1 MRISS
6 RSSKK
11 CIRSMHIKIGTRKSK
26 LALWQA
32 NHVANKLQAEGYST
46 ELVLILSEG
55 DKVLDTPLP
64 LMGGK
69 GVFTKALDDALLK
82 GEIDI
87 AVHSFKDI
95 PTELPEGIALGAI
108 LERED
113 PADVIVCRKGLEF
126 LKTEDAIVATSSN
139 RRKSQWLQR
148 YPKHQMADIRGNVGT
163 RIQKLKDSN
172 WDAAI
177 FAAAGLIRLELAHE
191 IGQTLDW
198 MLHAPAQGAVAIV
211 YPEGDEA
218 IFAALQGLHHLETA
232 ACTLAERDF
241 LNELSGGC
249 SAPVGA
255 VVHIEGGEMHFHG
268 VVLDTEGKEKI
279 EIELSKPLEESQ
291 GIGREAAHLAIVQGA
306 DELIASAKHE

>member
-1 MRISS
+1 
-6 RSSKK
+6 
-11 CIRSMHIKIGTRKSK
+11 MHIKIGTRKSK

-32 NHVANKLQAEGYST
+32 NHVAEKLQAKGYNI
-46 ELVLILSEG
+46 ELVHILSEG

-69 GVFTKALDDALLK
+69 GVFTKALDDALLN

-95 PTELPEGIALGAI
+95 PTELPEGIALGAV
-108 LERED
+108 LEREN
-113 PADVIVCRKGLEF
+113 PADVIVCRNGIDF
-126 LKTEDAIVATSSN
+126 LNTETAIIATSSN

-148 YPKHQMADIRGNVGT
+148 YPNHQIVDIRGNVDT

-177 FAAAGLIRLELAHE
+177 FAAAGLIRLELEYE
-191 IGQTLDW
+191 ITQSLDW
-198 MLHAPAQGAVAIV
+198 MLHAPGQGAVAVV

-218 IFAALQGLHHLETA
+218 IFTALQYLHHLETA

-255 VVHIEGGEMHFHG
+255 EVHIEGGEMYFHG
-268 VVLDTEGKEKI
+268 IVLDTEGKEKI
-279 EIELSKPLEESQ
+279 EIELSKSLEEAK
-291 GIGREAAHLAIVQGA
+291 GIGREAAKLALAQGA
-306 DELIASAKHE
+306 DELITASKND

>member
-1 MRISS
+1 
-6 RSSKK
+6 
-11 CIRSMHIKIGTRKSK
+11 MHIKIGTRKSK

-32 NHVANKLQAEGYST
+32 NHVAEQLQAKGYKT
-46 ELVLILSEG
+46 ELVHILSEG

-69 GVFTKALDDALLK
+69 GVFTKALDDALINR
-82 GEIDI
+82 EIDI

-95 PTELPEGIALGAI
+95 PTELPEGIAIGAI
-108 LERED
+108 LEREN
-113 PADVIVCRKGLEF
+113 PADVIVCRNGIDF
-126 LKTEDAIVATSSN
+126 LNKENAIIATSSN

-148 YPKHQMADIRGNVGT
+148 YPNHQIVDIRGNVDT

-177 FAAAGLIRLELAHE
+177 FAAAGLIRLELEDE
-191 IGQTLDW
+191 IAQSLDW
-198 MLHAPAQGAVAIV
+198 MLHAPAQGAVAVV
-211 YPEGDEA
+211 YTEGDEA
-218 IFAALQGLHHLETA
+218 IFTALQYLHHLETA

-255 VVHIEGGEMHFHG
+255 EVHLEDGEMHFHG
-268 VVLDTEGKEKI
+268 VVMDTKGKEKI
-279 EIELSKPLEESQ
+279 EIELSKSLEEAK
-291 GIGREAAHLAIVQGA
+291 GIGREAARLALAQGA
-306 DELIASAKHE
+306 DELITASKND

>member
-1 MRISS
+1 
-6 RSSKK
+6 
-11 CIRSMHIKIGTRKSK
+11 MHIKIGTRKSK

-32 NHVANKLQAEGYST
+32 NHVAEQLQAEGYNT
-46 ELVLILSEG
+46 ELVHILSEG

-69 GVFTKALDDALLK
+69 GIFTKALDDALLS

-95 PTELPEGIALGAI
+95 PTELPDGIALGAI
-108 LERED
+108 LEREN
-113 PADVIVCRKGLEF
+113 PADVIVCRNGIDFINREN
-126 LKTEDAIVATSSN
+126 AIIATSSN
-139 RRKSQWLQR
+139 RRKAQWLQR
-148 YPKHQMADIRGNVGT
+148 YPNHQIVDIRGNVGT

-177 FAAAGLIRLELAHE
+177 FAAAGLIRLNLEHE
-191 IGQTLDW
+191 IGQSLDW
-198 MLHAPAQGAVAIV
+198 MLHAPAQGAVAVV
-211 YPEGDEA
+211 YPDGDEA
-218 IFAALQGLHHLETA
+218 IFNCLQGLHHLETA

-255 VVHIEGGEMHFHG
+255 KVHIEEGEMHFHG
-268 VVLDTEGKEKI
+268 IVMDTKGKEKI
-279 EIELSKPLEESQ
+279 EIELSKSLEEAK
-291 GIGREAAHLAIVQGA
+291 GIGREAAQLALAQGA
-306 DELIASAKHE
+306 DELITASKND

>member
-1 MRISS
+1 
-6 RSSKK
+6 
-11 CIRSMHIKIGTRKSK
+11 MHIKIGTRKSK

-32 NHVANKLQAEGYST
+32 NHVSKQLQAEGHIT
-46 ELVLILSEG
+46 ELVLIHSEG

-64 LMGGK
+64 LISGK
-69 GVFTKALDDALLK
+69 GIFTKALDDALLN

-95 PTELPEGIALGAI
+95 PTDLPEGISLGAI
-108 LERED
+108 LEREN
-113 PADVIVCRKGLEF
+113 PADVIVCRNGIDF
-126 LKTEDAIVATSSN
+126 LNKKTAIIATSSN

-148 YPKHQMADIRGNVGT
+148 YPNHQMVDIRGNVGT
-163 RIQKLKDSN
+163 RIQKLKDSD

-177 FAAAGLIRLELAHE
+177 FAAAGLIRLELENE
-191 IGQTLDW
+191 IAQSLDW
-198 MLHAPAQGAVAIV
+198 MLHAPAQGAVAVV
-211 YPEGDEA
+211 YREGDEA
-218 IFAALQGLHHLETA
+218 VFNALQYLHHLETA

-255 VVHIEGGEMHFHG
+255 EVHIEEGEMHFHG

-279 EIELSKPLEESQ
+279 EIELSKSLEEAQ
-291 GIGREAAHLAIVQGA
+291 GIGREAAQLALAQGA
-306 DELIASAKHE
+306 DELITASKND

>member
-32 NHVANKLQAEGYST
+32 NHVADRLQSEGFST

-64 LMGGK
+64 LIGGK
-69 GVFTKALDDALLK
+69 GVFTKALDDALLA

-113 PADVIVCRKGLEF
+113 PADVIVCRNGLDF
-126 LKTEDAIVATSSN
+126 LENENAIIATSSN

-148 YPKHQMADIRGNVGT
+148 YPKHQLVDIRGNVQT

-177 FAAAGLIRLELAHE
+177 FAAAGLIRLELEHE
-191 IGQTLDW
+191 IGQSLDW
-198 MLHAPAQGAVAIV
+198 MLHAPAQGAVAVV
-211 YPEGDEA
+211 YPEGDED
-218 IFAALQGLHHLETA
+218 IFSSLQSLHHLETA

-255 VVHIEGGEMHFHG
+255 EVEIKKGEMHFHG
-268 VVLDTEGKEKI
+268 VVLDTEGREQI
-279 EIELSKPLEESQ
+279 EIQLSKSLEEAQ
-291 GIGREAAHLAIVQGA
+291 GIGRAAAQLAIAQGA
-306 DELIASAKHE
+306 DELIASSKHD